1 MKVRKIMTSNV
12 AACSSDANLSAAA
25 GLMWRHDCGVIPVI
39 DGNQKVVGLI
49 TDRDI
54 CMAAAM
60 SNRPVSQIAV
70 RDIIS
75 GEVFAC
81 APEDEVSEAL
91 ATMRRMQVLRLPV
104 VDKDGALQGILSMN
118 DIVLRA
124 EEGRKSAGDGISFS
138 DVVNARKVIGQH
150 RDFSPE
156 DGPSAGRT
164 EPHAMRA

>member
-1 MKVRKIMTSNV
+1 MKVRRIMTSNV
-12 AACSSDANLSAAA
+12 AACSPDTILSAAA
-25 GLMWRHDCGVIPVI
+25 GLMWHYDCGVIPVI
-39 DGNQKVVGLI
+39 DENRKVVGVI

-60 SNRPVSQIAV
+60 SNQPASQIV
-70 RDIIS
+70 VSEIIS

-91 ATMRRMQVLRLPV
+91 ATMQRRQVLRLPV
-104 VDKDGALQGILSMN
+104 VDRGGTLQGILSMN

-124 EEGRKSAGDGISFS
+124 EDGRKRAGDGISYAE
-138 DVVNARKVIGQH
+138 VINTRKVIGQS

-156 DGPSAGRT
+156 EEPSAGYT
-164 EPHAMRA
+164 EPQAVRV

>member
-1 MKVRKIMTSNV
+1 MEVRRIMTSNV
-12 AACSSDANLSAAA
+12 AACSPDTNLSAAA
-25 GLMWRHDCGVIPVI
+25 GLMWHHDCGVIPVI
-39 DGNQKVVGLI
+39 DENRKVVGVI

-60 SNRPVSQIAV
+60 SSRPASQMAVSEV
-70 RDIIS
+70 IS

-81 APEDEVSEAL
+81 APEDDVSEAL
-91 ATMRRMQVLRLPV
+91 ATMQSRRVLRLPV
-104 VDKDGALQGILSMN
+104 VDGEGTLQGILSMN

-124 EEGRKSAGDGISFS
+124 EDGRKRAGDGISYAEVI
-138 DVVNARKVIGQH
+138 DTRKVIGQP

-156 DGPSAGRT
+156 EETPAGYT

>member
-1 MKVRKIMTSNV
+1 MKVRRIMTSNV
-12 AACSSDANLSAAA
+12 AACSPDANLSAAA

-39 DGNQKVVGLI
+39 DENRKVVGVI

-60 SNRPVSQIAV
+60 SNRPASQIAV
-70 RDIIS
+70 SEIIS

-91 ATMRRMQVLRLPV
+91 AIMQRNRVLRLPV
-104 VDKDGALQGILSMN
+104 VDQVGTLQGILSMN

-124 EEGRKSAGDGISFS
+124 EDGRKRGGDGISYAE
-138 DVVNARKVIGQH
+138 VINTRKVIGQS

-156 DGPSAGRT
+156 EEPSAGYT
-164 EPHAMRA
+164 EPQAVRA

>member
-1 MKVRKIMTSNV
+1 MNVRQLMTEHPTTCRVGDS
-12 AACSSDANLSAAA
+12 ASDAARI
-25 GLMWRHDCGVIPVI
+25 MWDCDCGAVPVLDDQDRVAGI
-39 DGNQKVVGLI
+39 V

-60 SNRPVSQIAV
+60 SNRPASQIAV
-70 RDIIS
+70 SEVIS

-81 APEDEVSEAL
+81 APEDGVSEAL
-91 ATMRRMQVLRLPV
+91 ATMQRRQVLRLPV

-124 EEGRKSAGDGISFS
+124 EDGRKSAGDGISYS
-138 DVVNARKVIGQH
+138 EVINTRKVIGQH

-156 DGPSAGRT
+156 EGPSAGYT
-164 EPHAMRA
+164 EPQAMGA